1 MENEI
6 QVEVC
11 YATPEDQC
19 LLTIIVPKNT
29 TVQNAILSSK
39 ILERFPEL
47 KLEQLVVGIF
57 GKKCTLQT
65 PLSESDRVEIYRP
78 LTIDPKVARRL
89 RAAKRNKDLKK

>member
-1 MENEI
+1 MQNEI

-11 YATPEDQC
+11 YATPQEQC
-19 LLTIIVPKNT
+19 LLSLIVPKNT
-29 TVQNAILSSK
+29 NVQNVILSSK

-65 PLSESDRVEIYRP
+65 LLSEGDRIEIYRP

-89 RAAKRNKDLKK
+89 RAQKKK